1 MREIGF
7 GEQFNPGGSD
17 MPVVVGI
24 DIAKSKFDYRIITD
38 GNDRLSKGSCRMDH
52 EGFSG
57 FIADPEITKDAMFIM
72 ESTNLYHIPLFS
84 FLQRSGFDVRC
95 INPLLIRKQAMA
107 DSLRK
112 TKTDSADA
120 LSIAKYGK
128 LHYDSL
134 KGQKSRMDD
143 EVKALVRRRQQV
155 VEDLAR
161 TKNQLKGDLAA
172 TWPEILAV
180 DVFSDTMLTFLSKYG
195 CADEVLASSDA
206 ELQNALVY
214 HGGGKG
220 LSFGI
225 EEIKKYAT
233 SSIGVSY
240 RSEIVKDSAEKL
252 IFLKAREKRLTQ
264 TLFEHE
270 NGLHSKDIEILT
282 SIPGI
287 GDVTACHFMA
297 EIEDISKFSSYQ
309 KLIAFVGTD
318 PGIYQSGQQ
327 NSTGHITKHGNS
339 NLRRV
344 CYIMATK
351 CVAYNPVIR
360 DYYNK
365 KRTEGFAHRKAMIAA
380 TNKMLKI
387 IYVLMTRGEKFK
399 AQED

>member
-1 MREIGF
+1 MSVI
-7 GEQFNPGGSD
+7 
-17 MPVVVGI
+17 VGI

-38 GNDRLSKGSCRMDH
+38 SNDQLSKGSCKMNH

-57 FIADPEITKDAMFIM
+57 FISDPEITRDAMFVM

-84 FLQRSGFDVRC
+84 FLQRSGFEVRC
-95 INPLLIRKQAMA
+95 VNPLLIKKQVMA
-107 DSLRK
+107 DSLRR

-134 KGQKSRMDD
+134 KGHRSRMDD
-143 EVKALVRRRQQV
+143 EVKAIVRRRQQV
-155 VEDLAR
+155 VEDVAR
-161 TKNQLKGDLAA
+161 TKNQLKGDLSA

-180 DVFSDTMLTFLSKYG
+180 DVFSDTMLAFLSKYG
-195 CADEVLASSDA
+195 CAQEVLTTPDD
-206 ELQNALVY
+206 ELREALVY
-214 HGGGKG
+214 RGGGKG
-220 LSFGI
+220 LSYGI
-225 EEIKKYAT
+225 EDIKMFAK

-240 RSEIVKDSAEKL
+240 RSEMVKDSAEKL
-252 IFLKAREKRLTQ
+252 ISLKNREKRLTQ
-264 TLFEHE
+264 TLLKHE
-270 NGLHSKDIEILT
+270 ESLHSKDIEILK

-344 CYIMATK
+344 CYIMATR
-351 CVAYNPVIR
+351 CVAYNPIIG

-365 KRTEGFAHRKAMIAA
+365 KRSEGFSHRKAMIAA
-380 TNKMLKI
+380 ANKLIKL
-387 IYVLMTRGEKFK
+387 IYVLLSRGEIFK
-399 AQED
+399 IPER